1 MQNNY
6 SIFNDYPAYLPIE
19 AEDFNTPESVELYNE
34 IMNIAQEI
42 AVCRASL

>member
-19 AEDFNTPESVELYNE
+19 AEDFDTPESVELYNE

-42 AVCRASL
+42 ATCLASL

>member
-19 AEDFNTPESVELYNE
+19 AEDFDTRESVELYNE

-42 AVCRASL
+42 ATCRASL

>member
-1 MQNNY
+1 MQNNS
-6 SIFNDYPAYLPIE
+6 SIFNDYPSYLPIE
-19 AEDFNTPESVELYNE
+19 EEDFDTPESVELYNE

>member
-1 MQNNY
+1 MQNY
-6 SIFNDYPAYLPIE
+6 SSIFNDYPAYLPIE
-19 AEDFNTPESVELYNE
+19 AEDFDTPESVELYHE

>member
-19 AEDFNTPESVELYNE
+19 AEDFDTPESVELYNE

>member
-1 MQNNY
+1 MQNNS

-19 AEDFNTPESVELYNE
+19 AEDFETPESVELYHE

-42 AVCRASL
+42 ALCRASL